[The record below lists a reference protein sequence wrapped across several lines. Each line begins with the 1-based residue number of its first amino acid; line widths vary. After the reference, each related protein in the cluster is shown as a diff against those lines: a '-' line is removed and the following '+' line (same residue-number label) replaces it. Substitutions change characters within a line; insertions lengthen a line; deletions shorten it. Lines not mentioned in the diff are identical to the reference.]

1 MAPRIEMN
9 PNERLICVAA
19 RVLED
24 HKNYFAGGGLPQI
37 AFTLAQRRGTP
48 DITYVAEWG
57 VIDARC
63 GVPAMGGAEADQE
76 AAAWETMNT
85 VFAHAQLGLMD
96 YGLLAALQIDP
107 YGNINSS
114 FIGGEFSKPSRR
126 FGGPGGA
133 TGIASCCWRTI
144 YLTQLQPRKFV
155 EKVDHISSPGYLDGS
170 PGARER
176 AGLPRGTG
184 PYRVVTTEAI
194 FGFDDETHRMKLIAV
209 AEGTSTREVLDRMG
223 FKPLVA
229 DRVDVIPEVTEEEVG
244 FLRREIFARLKMDVQ
259 MLAL

>member
-1 MAPRIEMN
+1 MAAKLEMH
-9 PNERLICVAA
+9 PNERLICAGA
-19 RVLED
+19 KVLENG
-24 HKNYFAGGGLPQI
+24 KNYFAGGGLPQI
-37 AFTLAQRRGTP
+37 AFTLAQRLYAP

-63 GVPAMGGAEADQE
+63 GVPAMGGAEGDSQ

-85 VFAHAQLGLMD
+85 VFWHAQLGLMD
-96 YGLLAALQIDP
+96 YGLLAALQVDP

-114 FIGGEFSKPSRR
+114 FVGGDFSKPDRR

-144 YLTQLQPRKFV
+144 YLMQLQRRKFI
-155 EKVDHISSPGYLDGS
+155 EKIDHVSSPGYLDGS

-184 PYRVVTTEAI
+184 PYRVVTPEAI
-194 FGFDDETHRMKLIAV
+194 FGFDDETRRMKLIAV
-209 AEGTSTREVLDRMG
+209 VEDMDAGQVLDNMG
-223 FKPLVA
+223 FEPIVA
-229 DRVDVIPEVTEEEVG
+229 DPLDTIPEPTEDEVN
-244 FLRREIFARLKMDVQ
+244 FLRREVLATLKMDVQ

>member
-1 MAPRIEMN
+1 MASKLEMH
-9 PNERLICVAA
+9 PNERLILAGA
-19 RVLED
+19 RVLENR
-24 HKNYFAGGGLPQI
+24 KNYFAGGGLPQI
-37 AFTLAQRRGTP
+37 AFTLAQRLYAP

-63 GVPAMGGAEADQE
+63 GVPAMGGAEADRQ

-85 VFAHAQLGLMD
+85 VFWHAQLGLMD

-114 FIGGEFSKPSRR
+114 FVGGDFSKPERR

-144 YLTQLQPRKFV
+144 YLMQLQRRKFV
-155 EKVDHISSPGYLDGS
+155 ERIDHISSPGYLDGS
-170 PGARER
+170 AGARER

-184 PYRVVTTEAI
+184 PYRVVTPEAI
-194 FGFDDETHRMKLIAV
+194 FGFDEETRRMKLVAV
-209 AEGTSTREVLDRMG
+209 AEGMSVSRVLENMG
-223 FKPLVA
+223 FEPIVPEHLET
-229 DRVDVIPEVTEEEVG
+229 IPEPTEEEVG
-244 FLRREIFARLKMDVQ
+244 FLRREVLATLRMDVQ
-259 MLAL
+259 TIAL

>member
-1 MAPRIEMN
+1 MAN
-9 PNERLICVAA
+9 PVEINPVERLICVGA
-19 RVLED
+19 RILEND
-24 HKNYFAGGGLPQI
+24 KNYFAGGGLPQI
-37 AFTLAQRRGTP
+37 VFTLAQRLWAP
-48 DITYVAEWG
+48 NITYVAEWG

-63 GVPAMGGAEADQE
+63 GVPAMGGAEADRE

-85 VFAHAQLGLMD
+85 VFCHAQLGLMD
-96 YGLLAALQIDP
+96 YGLLAALQVDP

-114 FIGGEFSKPSRR
+114 FIGGDYAHPERR

-133 TGIASCCWRTI
+133 TGIASMCWRTI

-155 EKVDHISSPGYLDGS
+155 ERIDHVSSPGYLDGT

-184 PYRVVTTEAI
+184 PWRVVTPEAI
-194 FGFDDETHRMKLIAV
+194 FGFDEETHRMQLLAA
-209 AEGTSTREVLDRMG
+209 AEGLGAGQVLERMG
-223 FKPLVA
+223 FEPLVA
-229 DRVDVIPEVTEEEVG
+229 EKLDVIPEPTPEEVG
-244 FLRREIFARLKMDVQ
+244 FLRREILATLQRDVP

>member
-1 MAPRIEMN
+1 MATRIEMN

-19 RVLED
+19 RLLED
-24 HKNYFAGGGLPQI
+24 SKNYFAGGGLPLI
-37 AFTLAQRRGTP
+37 AFTLAQRRYAP
-48 DITYVAEWG
+48 DITY
-57 VIDARC
+57 
-63 GVPAMGGAEADQE
+63 
-76 AAAWETMNT
+76 
-85 VFAHAQLGLMD
+85 
-96 YGLLAALQIDP
+96 
-107 YGNINSS
+107 
-114 FIGGEFSKPSRR
+114 KPSRR

-133 TGIASCCWRTI
+133 TAIASCCWRTI

-194 FGFDDETHRMKLIAV
+194 FGFDDETRRMKLLAI
-209 AEGTSTREVLDRMG
+209 AEGMSTHQVLDQMG
-223 FKPLVA
+223 FEPLVA
-229 DRVDVIPEVTEEEVG
+229 DRLDSIPEVTQDEVS

-259 MLAL
+259 TLAL

>member
-1 MAPRIEMN
+1 MAPRIEMR
-9 PNERLICVAA
+9 PNERLICLAA
-19 RVLED
+19 RGLED
-24 HKNYFAGGGLPQI
+24 HKHYFAGGGLPLI
-37 AFTLAQRRGTP
+37 AFTLAQLRYAP

-63 GVPAMGGAEADQE
+63 GVPAMGGAEADRQ
-76 AAAWETMNT
+76 AAAWESMNT

-107 YGNINSS
+107 WGNINSS
-114 FIGGEFSKPSRR
+114 FIGGEYAKPARR

-144 YLTQLQPRKFV
+144 YLTQLEPRKFV
-155 EKVDHISSPGYLDGS
+155 ERVDHISSPGYLDGS

-184 PYRVVTTEAI
+184 PYRVITTEAI
-194 FGFDDETHRMKLIAV
+194 FDFDVETRRMRLCAV
-209 AEGTSTREVLDRMG
+209 AEGLGIDDVKSRMG
-223 FKPLVA
+223 FEPLVA
-229 DRVDVIPEVTEEEVG
+229 DHVEGIPEVTQDEVD
-244 FLRREIFARLKMDVQ
+244 FLRREIFAKLKLDAQ
-259 MLAL
+259 TIAL